1 MYGYRGDFPP
11 EQFNMA
17 RYCLETGALR
27 PADKTGL
34 VVVRGVEDPGDTED
48 WTYGALEDAVL
59 RIASA
64 LRADGLEPGD
74 RLVIRL
80 ANTSDYALLF
90 FGAIAAGLVPLPAS
104 SVLSA
109 REVHFILEDCGARA
123 LAMTPD
129 LPVGDI
135 PEGVRVYMPADVR
148 ALRTHTERA
157 DYMATRADDPAFLI
171 YTSGTTA
178 KPKGVLHAQRS
189 VWGRRPMYDGWYGI
203 TAQDRML
210 HAGAFN
216 WTYTLGTGLC
226 DPWINGATALVYTG
240 EKDPAVWLRLMAQ
253 HEATMFAGVPTLYRQ
268 ILKYGDLGPGMPP
281 TLRHGL
287 TAGETLPQD
296 LADEWREKTGTIVYE
311 ALGMSEVSTYI
322 SSSPTVPPRPGKAGM
337 PQKGREVA
345 ILPTD
350 GGNEPLPCGEEGLI
364 AVHRTDPALM
374 LGYWNRPEEE
384 ETVMRGDWFCGGDIG
399 VMDEDGYITHLGR
412 NDDLMSA
419 LGFRVSPLE
428 VEQVLG
434 AHPDIAEVAVTEISV
449 RKNVSVIG
457 AFVVMRDGATP
468 DETQLHT
475 LAEDKLA
482 AYKMPRE
489 YVFLEAL
496 PRTPNGKVRRGELR
510 RAYQRKSAP
519 DSHAL

>member
-1 MYGYRGDFPP
+1 MYGYRGDLPP
-11 EQFNMA
+11 DQFNMA
-17 RYCLETGALR
+17 RYCLETGAVR

-34 VVVRGVEDPGDTED
+34 VVVRSVEDPDDTEN

-59 RIASA
+59 RIAAA
-64 LRADGLEPGD
+64 LRADGLQPGD

-135 PEGVRVYMPADVR
+135 PEGVKVYTPADVQS
-148 ALRTHTERA
+148 LRTGAERA
-157 DYMATRADDPAFLI
+157 DYAATRADDPAFLI

-178 KPKGVLHAQRS
+178 RPKGVLHAQRS
-189 VWGRRPMYDGWYGI
+189 VWGRRPMYEGWYGI
-203 TAQDRML
+203 NSRDRML

-253 HEATMFAGVPTLYRQ
+253 HEATMFAAVPTLYRQ
-268 ILKYGDLGPGMPP
+268 ILKYGDLEAGMPP
-281 TLRHGL
+281 SLRHGL

-296 LADEWREKTGTIVYE
+296 LAEEWRKQTGTVLYE

-322 SSSPTVPPRPGKAGM
+322 SSSPSVPPRPGKVGKA
-337 PQKGREVA
+337 QQGREVA

-350 GGNEPLPCGEEGLI
+350 GRTDPLPRGEDGLI

-384 ETVMRGDWFCGGDIG
+384 AAVMRGEWFCGGDIG

-412 NDDLMSA
+412 NDDLMNA

-428 VEQVLG
+428 VEQALS
-434 AHPDIAEVAVTEISV
+434 AHPDIAEVAVTEIPV

-457 AFVVMRDGATP
+457 AFVVMRDGASP
-468 DETQLHT
+468 DETRLHA
-475 LAEDKLA
+475 LAEEKLA

-489 YVFLEAL
+489 YVFLDAL

-510 RAYQRKSAP
+510 RVYGEKPA
-519 DSHAL
+519 